1 MISKYEAL
9 QEQIDNQPALGQQ
22 KLKAMLRFLQDG
34 QVSRSELEKILTY
47 DYKGKTEEQPEL
59 YTTLVGLV
67 INLYIKNN
75 GQENFLELYN
85 SLQGEPEQVQDGTVK
100 EGEEQSEPTEGNS
113 TIIAPQ
119 HTERIPQAVA
129 PRKRMR
135 LASPKPVEEAQEPV
149 VEPVEEAQEPVVEPV
164 EEAQEPV
171 VEPVEE
177 VLPIEEVAEVEEVK
191 EQPVAIEPIEPV
203 TYVEPE
209 LEDTDLEEEV
219 EEELESAEIE
229 VPEQPEDTE
238 VGEPEEPVAEDDSEP
253 VADAK
258 PRKKGGVLKYIAVGV
273 PTVLAIGGLVFW
285 QVNENNKASSLAEQ
299 EVVKILEEAPKKEET
314 ATALSSGEFDNN
326 VKALT
331 TAIDTIKQN
340 DKTGLSGYFTF
351 EDKRYIIQKYDQSGT
366 LTVFD
371 PKGEKVVYND
381 EWVQKFIEN
390 SKAKAKKTE
399 KKEEKPKSSDDS
411 SKKENKKDADSNAV
425 QTKKKEGSN

>member
-34 QVSRSELEKILTY
+34 QVSQSELEKILTY
-47 DYKGKTEEQPEL
+47 DYKGKTEEQSEL

-67 INLYIKNN
+67 IDLYIKNN

-85 SLQGEPEQVQDGTVK
+85 SLQGEPEQVQPEPVEEK
-100 EGEEQSEPTEGNS
+100 ENEPTEGNS

-119 HTERIPQAVA
+119 HTERTPQAVA

-135 LASPKPVEEAQEPV
+135 LASPKPKEEV
-149 VEPVEEAQEPVVEPV
+149 
-164 EEAQEPV
+164 QEPV

-191 EQPVAIEPIEPV
+191 EQPVATEPIEPV

-209 LEDTDLEEEV
+209 LEDTDLEEAVEAPEV
-219 EEELESAEIE
+219 A
-229 VPEQPEDTE
+229 DTE
-238 VGEPEEPVAEDDSEP
+238 VADEPEQLEEPVAEDDSEP
-253 VADAK
+253 EADAK
-258 PRKKGGVLKYIAVGV
+258 PRKKGGILKYIAVGV

-351 EDKRYIIQKYDQSGT
+351 EDKRYIIQKYDQTGT

-399 KKEEKPKSSDDS
+399 NKKEEKPKSSDDS
-411 SKKENKKDADSNAV
+411 SKKEDKNADSNTV
-425 QTKKKEGSN
+425 QTKKKKEGNN

>member
-34 QVSRSELEKILTY
+34 QVSQSELEKILTS
-47 DYKGKTEEQPEL
+47 DYKGKTEEQSEL

-67 INLYIKNN
+67 IDLYIKNN

-85 SLQGEPEQVQDGTVK
+85 SLQGEPEQVQAEPVK
-100 EGEEQSEPTEGNS
+100 EKEEKNEPTEGDS

-119 HTERIPQAVA
+119 HTERTPQAVA

-135 LASPKPVEEAQEPV
+135 LASPKPKEEV
-149 VEPVEEAQEPVVEPV
+149 
-164 EEAQEPV
+164 QEPV

-191 EQPVAIEPIEPV
+191 EQPVATEPIEPV
-203 TYVEPE
+203 TSVEPE
-209 LEDTDLEEEV
+209 LEDTDLEEVEAPEV
-219 EEELESAEIE
+219 A
-229 VPEQPEDTE
+229 DTE
-238 VGEPEEPVAEDDSEP
+238 VADEPEQPVAEDDSEP

-299 EVVKILEEAPKKEET
+299 EVVKILEEAPKKEDT

-331 TAIDTIKQN
+331 TAFDTIKQN

-351 EDKRYIIQKYDQSGT
+351 EDKRYIIQKYDQTGT
-366 LTVFD
+366 LTTFD
-371 PKGEKVVYND
+371 SKGEKVVYND

>member
-1 MISKYEAL
+1 
-9 QEQIDNQPALGQQ
+9 
-22 KLKAMLRFLQDG
+22 MLRFLQDG

-67 INLYIKNN
+67 IDLYIKNN

-113 TIIAPQ
+113 NIIAPQ
-119 HTERIPQAVA
+119 HTERTPQAVA

-135 LASPKPVEEAQEPV
+135 LASPK
-149 VEPVEEAQEPVVEPV
+149 PV

-399 KKEEKPKSSDDS
+399 NKKEEKPKSSDDS

>member
-34 QVSRSELEKILTY
+34 QVSQSELEKILTY
-47 DYKGKTEEQPEL
+47 DYKGKTEEQSEL

-67 INLYIKNN
+67 IDLYIKNN

-85 SLQGEPEQVQDGTVK
+85 SLQGEPEQVQAEPVK
-100 EGEEQSEPTEGNS
+100 EKEEKNEPTEGDS

-119 HTERIPQAVA
+119 HTERTPQAVA

-135 LASPKPVEEAQEPV
+135 LASPKPKEEV
-149 VEPVEEAQEPVVEPV
+149 
-164 EEAQEPV
+164 QEPV

-191 EQPVAIEPIEPV
+191 EQPVATEPIEPV

-209 LEDTDLEEEV
+209 LEDTDLEEVEAPEV
-219 EEELESAEIE
+219 A
-229 VPEQPEDTE
+229 DTE
-238 VGEPEEPVAEDDSEP
+238 VADEPEQLEEPVAEDDSEP

-299 EVVKILEEAPKKEET
+299 EVVKILEEAPKKEDT

-351 EDKRYIIQKYDQSGT
+351 EDKRYIIQKYDQTGT

-371 PKGEKVVYND
+371 PKGEKVTYND

-399 KKEEKPKSSDDS
+399 NKAEEKPKSSDDS
-411 SKKENKKDADSNAV
+411 SKKEDKDAGLNTV
-425 QTKKKEGSN
+425 QTKKKEGNN

>member
-34 QVSRSELEKILTY
+34 QVSQSELEKILTY
-47 DYKGKTEEQPEL
+47 DYKGKTEEQSEL

-67 INLYIKNN
+67 IDLYIKNN

-85 SLQGEPEQVQDGTVK
+85 SLQGEPEQVQDESVK
-100 EGEEQSEPTEGNS
+100 EGQSEPTEGNS

-119 HTERIPQAVA
+119 HTERTPQAVA

-135 LASPKPVEEAQEPV
+135 LASPKPKEEV
-149 VEPVEEAQEPVVEPV
+149 
-164 EEAQEPV
+164 QEPV

-177 VLPIEEVAEVEEVK
+177 VLPIEEVAEVKEVK
-191 EQPVAIEPIEPV
+191 EQPVATEPIEPV
-203 TYVEPE
+203 TYVEP
-209 LEDTDLEEEV
+209 DLEEEV
-219 EEELESAEIE
+219 EAPE
-229 VPEQPEDTE
+229 VADTE
-238 VGEPEEPVAEDDSEP
+238 VADEPEEPVAEDNSEP

-299 EVVKILEEAPKKEET
+299 EVVKILEEAPKKEE

-331 TAIDTIKQN
+331 TAFDTIKQN
-340 DKTGLSGYFTF
+340 DKTGLSGYFVF
-351 EDKRYIIQKYDQSGT
+351 EDKRYIIQKYDQTGT
-366 LTVFD
+366 LTTFD
-371 PKGEKVVYND
+371 SKGEKVAYDD

-399 KKEEKPKSSDDS
+399 NKKED
-411 SKKENKKDADSNAV
+411 NKKDADSNTV
-425 QTKKKEGSN
+425 QIKKKEGSN

>member
-9 QEQIDNQPALGQQ
+9 QEQIENQPALGQQ

-34 QVSRSELEKILTY
+34 QVSQSELEKILTY
-47 DYKGKTEEQPEL
+47 DYKGKTEEQSEL

-67 INLYIKNN
+67 IDLYIKNN

-85 SLQGEPEQVQDGTVK
+85 SLQGEPEQVQPEPVEEK
-100 EGEEQSEPTEGNS
+100 EEKNEPTEGDS

-119 HTERIPQAVA
+119 HTERTPQAVA

-135 LASPKPVEEAQEPV
+135 LVSPRPKEEVQEPV
-149 VEPVEEAQEPVVEPV
+149 VDPVEEI
-164 EEAQEPV
+164 
-171 VEPVEE
+171 
-177 VLPIEEVAEVEEVK
+177 LPIEEVAEVEEVK
-191 EQPVAIEPIEPV
+191 EQPVATEPTEPEV
-203 TYVEPE
+203 QDEPE
-209 LEDTDLEEEV
+209 LEEELESAEIEEPEDTDLEEEV
-219 EEELESAEIE
+219 EAPE
-229 VPEQPEDTE
+229 VADTE
-238 VGEPEEPVAEDDSEP
+238 VADEPEQPVAEDDSEP

-258 PRKKGGVLKYIAVGV
+258 PRKKGGVLKYVAVGV
-273 PTVLAIGGLVFW
+273 PTLLAIGGLVFW

-331 TAIDTIKQN
+331 TAIDTIKPN

-351 EDKRYIIQKYDQSGT
+351 EDKRYIIQKYDQTGT

-371 PKGEKVVYND
+371 PKGEKVTYND

-399 KKEEKPKSSDDS
+399 NKAGEKPKSSDDS
-411 SKKENKKDADSNAV
+411 SKEDDKNKDSNTV
-425 QTKKKEGSN
+425 QTKKKKKEGNN

>member
-34 QVSRSELEKILTY
+34 QVSQSELEKILTS
-47 DYKGKTEEQPEL
+47 DYKGKTEEQSEL

-67 INLYIKNN
+67 IDLYIKNN

-85 SLQGEPEQVQDGTVK
+85 SLQGEPEQVQAEPVK
-100 EGEEQSEPTEGNS
+100 EKEEKNEPTEGDS

-119 HTERIPQAVA
+119 HTERTPQAVA

-135 LASPKPVEEAQEPV
+135 LASPKPKEEV
-149 VEPVEEAQEPVVEPV
+149 
-164 EEAQEPV
+164 QEPV

-191 EQPVAIEPIEPV
+191 ERPVATEPIEPV

-219 EEELESAEIE
+219 EAPE
-229 VPEQPEDTE
+229 VADTEVADEPEDTE
-238 VGEPEEPVAEDDSEP
+238 VEEPEEPVAEDDSDP

-299 EVVKILEEAPKKEET
+299 EVVKILEEAPKKEDT

-331 TAIDTIKQN
+331 TAFDTIKQN

-351 EDKRYIIQKYDQSGT
+351 EDKRYIIQKYDQTGT

-371 PKGEKVVYND
+371 SKGEKVVYND

>member
-34 QVSRSELEKILTY
+34 QVSQSELEKILTY
-47 DYKGKTEEQPEL
+47 DYKGKTEEQSEL

-67 INLYIKNN
+67 IDLYIKNN

-85 SLQGEPEQVQDGTVK
+85 SLQGEPEQVQAEPVEEK
-100 EGEEQSEPTEGNS
+100 ENEPTEGNS

-119 HTERIPQAVA
+119 HTERTPQAVA

-135 LASPKPVEEAQEPV
+135 LASPKLKEEVQEPV
-149 VEPVEEAQEPVVEPV
+149 VD
-164 EEAQEPV
+164 
-171 VEPVEE
+171 PVEE

-191 EQPVAIEPIEPV
+191 EQPVATEPTEPV

-219 EEELESAEIE
+219 EAPEVADAEVAE
-229 VPEQPEDTE
+229 VADEPEQL
-238 VGEPEEPVAEDDSEP
+238 EEPVAEDDSEP
-253 VADAK
+253 EADAK
-258 PRKKGGVLKYIAVGV
+258 PRKKGGILKYIAVGV

-299 EVVKILEEAPKKEET
+299 EVVKILEEAPKKEDT

-331 TAIDTIKQN
+331 TAFDTIKQN

-371 PKGEKVVYND
+371 SKGEKVVYND

>member
-34 QVSRSELEKILTY
+34 LVSQSELEKILTY
-47 DYKGKTEEQPEL
+47 DYKGKTEEQSEL

-67 INLYIKNN
+67 IDLYIKNN

-85 SLQGEPEQVQDGTVK
+85 SLQGEPEQVQAEPVEEK
-100 EGEEQSEPTEGNS
+100 ENEPTEGNS

-119 HTERIPQAVA
+119 HTERTPQAVA

-135 LASPKPVEEAQEPV
+135 LASPKPKEEVQEPV
-149 VEPVEEAQEPVVEPV
+149 VDPV
-164 EEAQEPV
+164 
-171 VEPVEE
+171 
-177 VLPIEEVAEVEEVK
+177 EEVAEVEEVK
-191 EQPVAIEPIEPV
+191 EQPVATEPIEPV

-219 EEELESAEIE
+219 EAPE
-229 VPEQPEDTE
+229 VSDTE
-238 VGEPEEPVAEDDSEP
+238 VADEPEEPVAEDDSEP
-253 VADAK
+253 VVDAK

-285 QVNENNKASSLAEQ
+285 QVNENNKASSITEQ
-299 EVVKILEEAPKKEET
+299 EVVKILEEAPKKEE

-331 TAIDTIKQN
+331 TAFDTIKQN
-340 DKTGLSGYFTF
+340 DKTGLSGYFVF
-351 EDKRYIIQKYDQSGT
+351 EDKRYIIQKYDQTGT
-366 LTVFD
+366 LTTFD
-371 PKGEKVVYND
+371 SKGERVTYDD

-399 KKEEKPKSSDDS
+399 NKKE
-411 SKKENKKDADSNAV
+411 ENKKDADSNTV
-425 QTKKKEGSN
+425 QIKKKEGSN

>member
-34 QVSRSELEKILTY
+34 QVSQSEIEKILTY
-47 DYKGKTEEQPEL
+47 NYNGKTEEQTEL

-67 INLYIKNN
+67 IDLYIKNN

-85 SLQGEPEQVQDGTVK
+85 SLQGEPEPVEEK
-100 EGEEQSEPTEGNS
+100 ENEPTEGNS

-119 HTERIPQAVA
+119 HTERTPQAVA

-135 LASPKPVEEAQEPV
+135 LASPKPKEEVQEV
-149 VEPVEEAQEPVVEPV
+149 
-164 EEAQEPV
+164 QEPV

-177 VLPIEEVAEVEEVK
+177 VLPIEEVKEE
-191 EQPVAIEPIEPV
+191 PVATEPIEPV

-209 LEDTDLEEEV
+209 LEDTDLEEVEAPEV
-219 EEELESAEIE
+219 A
-229 VPEQPEDTE
+229 DTE
-238 VGEPEEPVAEDDSEP
+238 VADEPEEPVVEDDSEP

-299 EVVKILEEAPKKEET
+299 EVVKILEEAPKKEDT

-331 TAIDTIKQN
+331 TAFDTIKQN

-371 PKGEKVVYND
+371 SKGEKVVYND

>member
-34 QVSRSELEKILTY
+34 QVSQSELEKILTS
-47 DYKGKTEEQPEL
+47 DYKGKTEEQSEL
-59 YTTLVGLV
+59 YNTLVGLV
-67 INLYIKNN
+67 IDLYIKNN

-85 SLQGEPEQVQDGTVK
+85 SLQGEPEQVQAEPVEEK
-100 EGEEQSEPTEGNS
+100 ENEPTEGNS

-119 HTERIPQAVA
+119 HTERTPQAVA

-135 LASPKPVEEAQEPV
+135 LASPKPKEEVQK
-149 VEPVEEAQEPVVEPV
+149 
-164 EEAQEPV
+164 PV

-191 EQPVAIEPIEPV
+191 EQPVATEPIEPV

-219 EEELESAEIE
+219 EAPE
-229 VPEQPEDTE
+229 VADTE
-238 VGEPEEPVAEDDSEP
+238 VADEPEQLEEPVAEDDSEP

-258 PRKKGGVLKYIAVGV
+258 PRKKGGVLKYVAVGI

-299 EVVKILEEAPKKEET
+299 EVVKILEEAPKKEDT

-331 TAIDTIKQN
+331 TAIDTIKPN

-351 EDKRYIIQKYDQSGT
+351 EDKRYIIQKYDQTGT

-399 KKEEKPKSSDDS
+399 NKAGEKPKNSDDS
-411 SKKENKKDADSNAV
+411 SKKEDKNADSNTV
-425 QTKKKEGSN
+425 QTKKKKEGNN

>member
-34 QVSRSELEKILTY
+34 QVSQSELEKILTS
-47 DYKGKTEEQPEL
+47 DYKGKTEEQSEL

-67 INLYIKNN
+67 IDLYIKNN

-85 SLQGEPEQVQDGTVK
+85 SLQGEPEQVQAEPV
-100 EGEEQSEPTEGNS
+100 EEKQNEPTEGNS

-119 HTERIPQAVA
+119 HTERTPQAVA

-135 LASPKPVEEAQEPV
+135 LASPKPKEEVQEPV
-149 VEPVEEAQEPVVEPV
+149 VD
-164 EEAQEPV
+164 
-171 VEPVEE
+171 PVEE

-191 EQPVAIEPIEPV
+191 EEPVATEPIEPA

-209 LEDTDLEEEV
+209 PDLEDTDLEEEV
-219 EEELESAEIE
+219 EVLEVA
-229 VPEQPEDTE
+229 DTE
-238 VGEPEEPVAEDDSEP
+238 VADEPEEPVVEDDSEP

-299 EVVKILEEAPKKEET
+299 EVVKILEEAPKKEDT

-331 TAIDTIKQN
+331 TAFDTIKQN

-371 PKGEKVVYND
+371 SKGEKVVYND

>member
-9 QEQIDNQPALGQQ
+9 QEQIDSQPALGQQ

-34 QVSRSELEKILTY
+34 QVSQSELEKILTY
-47 DYKGKTEEQPEL
+47 DYKGKTEEQSEL

-67 INLYIKNN
+67 IDLYIKNN

-85 SLQGEPEQVQDGTVK
+85 SLQGEPEQVQAEPVK
-100 EGEEQSEPTEGNS
+100 EKEEQNEPTEGDS

-119 HTERIPQAVA
+119 HTERTPQAVA

-135 LASPKPVEEAQEPV
+135 LASPKPQEKVQEPLV
-149 VEPVEEAQEPVVEPV
+149 D
-164 EEAQEPV
+164 
-171 VEPVEE
+171 PVEE

-191 EQPVAIEPIEPV
+191 EQPVATEPIEPV

-219 EEELESAEIE
+219 EAPE
-229 VPEQPEDTE
+229 VADTE
-238 VGEPEEPVAEDDSEP
+238 VADEPEQLEEPVAEDDSEP

-258 PRKKGGVLKYIAVGV
+258 PRKKGGVLKYVAVGI

-299 EVVKILEEAPKKEET
+299 EVVKILEEAPKKEDT

-331 TAIDTIKQN
+331 TAFDTIKQN

>member
-34 QVSRSELEKILTY
+34 QVSQSELEKILTY
-47 DYKGKTEEQPEL
+47 DYKGKTEEQSEL

-67 INLYIKNN
+67 IDLYIKNN
-75 GQENFLELYN
+75 GQDNFLELYN
-85 SLQGEPEQVQDGTVK
+85 SLQGEPEVQVEPVEEK
-100 EGEEQSEPTEGNS
+100 EKQNEPTEGNS

-119 HTERIPQAVA
+119 HTERTPQAVA

-135 LASPKPVEEAQEPV
+135 LASPKPKEEV
-149 VEPVEEAQEPVVEPV
+149 
-164 EEAQEPV
+164 QEPV

-191 EQPVAIEPIEPV
+191 EQPVATEPIEPV

-209 LEDTDLEEEV
+209 LEDTDLEEVEAPEV
-219 EEELESAEIE
+219 A
-229 VPEQPEDTE
+229 DTE
-238 VGEPEEPVAEDDSEP
+238 VADEPEQLEEPVAEDDSEP

-299 EVVKILEEAPKKEET
+299 EVVKILEEAPKKEDT

-331 TAIDTIKQN
+331 TAFDTIKQN

>member
-34 QVSRSELEKILTY
+34 QVSQSELEKILTY
-47 DYKGKTEEQPEL
+47 DYKGKTEEQSEL

-67 INLYIKNN
+67 IDLYIKNN

-85 SLQGEPEQVQDGTVK
+85 SLQGEPEQVQAEPVK
-100 EGEEQSEPTEGNS
+100 EKEEKNEPTEGDS

-119 HTERIPQAVA
+119 HTERTPQAVA

-135 LASPKPVEEAQEPV
+135 LASPKPKEEVQEPV
-149 VEPVEEAQEPVVEPV
+149 VDPVEEA
-164 EEAQEPV
+164 
-171 VEPVEE
+171 
-177 VLPIEEVAEVEEVK
+177 LPIEEVAEVEEVK
-191 EQPVAIEPIEPV
+191 EQPVATEPIEPV

-209 LEDTDLEEEV
+209 LEDTDLEEVEAPEV
-219 EEELESAEIE
+219 ADE
-229 VPEQPEDTE
+229 PEQL
-238 VGEPEEPVAEDDSEP
+238 EEPVAEDDSEP

-299 EVVKILEEAPKKEET
+299 EVVKILEEAPKKEDT

-331 TAIDTIKQN
+331 TAFDTIKQN

-351 EDKRYIIQKYDQSGT
+351 EDKRYIIQKYDQTGT
-366 LTVFD
+366 LTTFD
-371 PKGEKVVYND
+371 SKGEKVVYND

-399 KKEEKPKSSDDS
+399 NKKEEKPKSSDDS
-411 SKKENKKDADSNAV
+411 SKKEDKNADSNTV
-425 QTKKKEGSN
+425 QTKKKKEGNN

>member
-34 QVSRSELEKILTY
+34 QVSQSELEKILTY
-47 DYKGKTEEQPEL
+47 DYKGKTEEQSEL

-67 INLYIKNN
+67 IDLYIKNN

-85 SLQGEPEQVQDGTVK
+85 SLQGEPEQVQAEPVK
-100 EGEEQSEPTEGNS
+100 EKEEQNEPTEGDS

-119 HTERIPQAVA
+119 HTERTPQAVA

-135 LASPKPVEEAQEPV
+135 LASPKPKEEV
-149 VEPVEEAQEPVVEPV
+149 
-164 EEAQEPV
+164 QEPV

-191 EQPVAIEPIEPV
+191 EQPVATEPIEPV

-209 LEDTDLEEEV
+209 LEDTDLEEVEAPEV
-219 EEELESAEIE
+219 A
-229 VPEQPEDTE
+229 DTE
-238 VGEPEEPVAEDDSEP
+238 VADEPEQLEEPVAEDDSEP

-299 EVVKILEEAPKKEET
+299 EVVKILEEAPKKEDT
-314 ATALSSGEFDNN
+314 ATALSSSEFDNN

-331 TAIDTIKQN
+331 TAFDTIKQN

-351 EDKRYIIQKYDQSGT
+351 EDKRYIIQKYDQTGT

-371 PKGEKVVYND
+371 SKGEKVVYND

-411 SKKENKKDADSNAV
+411 SKKEDKNADSNTV
-425 QTKKKEGSN
+425 QTKKKKEGSN

>member
-34 QVSRSELEKILTY
+34 QVSQSELEKILTY
-47 DYKGKTEEQPEL
+47 DYKGKTEEQSEL

-67 INLYIKNN
+67 IDLYIKNN

-85 SLQGEPEQVQDGTVK
+85 SLQGEPEQVQAEPVK
-100 EGEEQSEPTEGNS
+100 EKEEQNEPTEGDS

-119 HTERIPQAVA
+119 HTERTPQAVA

-135 LASPKPVEEAQEPV
+135 LASPKPKEEV
-149 VEPVEEAQEPVVEPV
+149 
-164 EEAQEPV
+164 QEPV

-191 EQPVAIEPIEPV
+191 EQPVATEPTEPV

-209 LEDTDLEEEV
+209 IEDTDLEEAVEAPEV
-219 EEELESAEIE
+219 A
-229 VPEQPEDTE
+229 DTE
-238 VGEPEEPVAEDDSEP
+238 VADEPEQLEEPVAEDDSEP

-331 TAIDTIKQN
+331 TAFDTIKQN

>member
-34 QVSRSELEKILTY
+34 QVSQSELEKILTS
-47 DYKGKTEEQPEL
+47 DYKGKTEEQSEL

-67 INLYIKNN
+67 IDLYIKNN

-85 SLQGEPEQVQDGTVK
+85 SLQGEPEQVQAEPV
-100 EGEEQSEPTEGNS
+100 EEKQNEPTEGDS

-119 HTERIPQAVA
+119 HTERTPQAVA

-135 LASPKPVEEAQEPV
+135 LASPKPKEEVQEPV
-149 VEPVEEAQEPVVEPV
+149 VES
-164 EEAQEPV
+164 
-171 VEPVEE
+171 VEE

-191 EQPVAIEPIEPV
+191 EQPVATEPIEPV

-209 LEDTDLEEEV
+209 LEDTDLEEETEAPEV
-219 EEELESAEIE
+219 ADEPEEL
-229 VPEQPEDTE
+229 
-238 VGEPEEPVAEDDSEP
+238 EEPVAEDDSEP

-258 PRKKGGVLKYIAVGV
+258 PRKKGGILKYIAVGV

-299 EVVKILEEAPKKEET
+299 EVVKILEEAPKKEDT

-331 TAIDTIKQN
+331 TAFDTIKQN

-371 PKGEKVVYND
+371 SKGEKVVYND

>member
-9 QEQIDNQPALGQQ
+9 QEQIENQPALGQQ

-34 QVSRSELEKILTY
+34 QVSQSELEKILTY
-47 DYKGKTEEQPEL
+47 DYKGKTEEQSEL

-67 INLYIKNN
+67 IDLYIKNN

-85 SLQGEPEQVQDGTVK
+85 SLQGEPEQVQPEPV
-100 EGEEQSEPTEGNS
+100 EENENEPVEGNS
-113 TIIAPQ
+113 TIHAPQ
-119 HTERIPQAVA
+119 HTERTPQAVS

-135 LASPKPVEEAQEPV
+135 LASPKPKEEVQEPV
-149 VEPVEEAQEPVVEPV
+149 IEP
-164 EEAQEPV
+164 

-177 VLPIEEVAEVEEVK
+177 VLPIEEVAEVEEMK
-191 EQPVAIEPIEPV
+191 EQPVATEPIEPV

-209 LEDTDLEEEV
+209 LEDTDLEEAVEAPEV
-219 EEELESAEIE
+219 A
-229 VPEQPEDTE
+229 DTE
-238 VGEPEEPVAEDDSEP
+238 VADEPEQLEEPVAEDDSEP
-253 VADAK
+253 EADAK

-331 TAIDTIKQN
+331 TAIDTIKPN

-351 EDKRYIIQKYDQSGT
+351 EDKRYIIQKYDQTGT

-371 PKGEKVVYND
+371 PKGEKVTYND

-399 KKEEKPKSSDDS
+399 NKAGEKPKSSDDS
-411 SKKENKKDADSNAV
+411 SKKEDKNADSNTV
-425 QTKKKEGSN
+425 QTKKKKEGNN

>member
-34 QVSRSELEKILTY
+34 QVSQSELEKILTY
-47 DYKGKTEEQPEL
+47 DYKGKTEEQSEL

-67 INLYIKNN
+67 IDLYIKNN

-85 SLQGEPEQVQDGTVK
+85 SLQGEPEQVQAEPVEEK
-100 EGEEQSEPTEGNS
+100 ENEPTEGNS

-119 HTERIPQAVA
+119 HTERTPQAVA

-135 LASPKPVEEAQEPV
+135 LASPKPKEEVQEPV
-149 VEPVEEAQEPVVEPV
+149 VEPVEEA
-164 EEAQEPV
+164 
-171 VEPVEE
+171 
-177 VLPIEEVAEVEEVK
+177 LPIEEVAEVEEVK
-191 EQPVAIEPIEPV
+191 EEPVATEPIEPV

-219 EEELESAEIE
+219 EAPE
-229 VPEQPEDTE
+229 VADTEVADEPEDTE
-238 VGEPEEPVAEDDSEP
+238 VEEPEEPVAEDDSDP

-285 QVNENNKASSLAEQ
+285 QVHENNKASSLAEQ

-331 TAIDTIKQN
+331 TAFDTIKQN
-340 DKTGLSGYFTF
+340 DKTGLSGYFVF
-351 EDKRYIIQKYDQSGT
+351 EDKRYIIQKYDQTGT

-399 KKEEKPKSSDDS
+399 NKKE
-411 SKKENKKDADSNAV
+411 ENKKDADSNTV
-425 QTKKKEGSN
+425 QIKKKEGSN

>member
-34 QVSRSELEKILTY
+34 QVSQSELEKILTY
-47 DYKGKTEEQPEL
+47 DYKGKTEEQSEL

-67 INLYIKNN
+67 IDLYIKNN

-85 SLQGEPEQVQDGTVK
+85 SLQGEPEQVQAEPVEEK
-100 EGEEQSEPTEGNS
+100 ENEPTEGNS

-119 HTERIPQAVA
+119 HTERTPQAVA

-135 LASPKPVEEAQEPV
+135 LASPKPKEEVQEPV
-149 VEPVEEAQEPVVEPV
+149 VDPV
-164 EEAQEPV
+164 
-171 VEPVEE
+171 
-177 VLPIEEVAEVEEVK
+177 EEVAEVEEVK
-191 EQPVAIEPIEPV
+191 EQPVATEPIEPV
-203 TYVEPE
+203 TYVESE

-219 EEELESAEIE
+219 EAPE
-229 VPEQPEDTE
+229 VADTE
-238 VGEPEEPVAEDDSEP
+238 VADEPEEPVAEDDSEP

-299 EVVKILEEAPKKEET
+299 EVVKILEEAPKKEE
-314 ATALSSGEFDNN
+314 AGAGLSSGEFDNN

-331 TAIDTIKQN
+331 TAFDTIKQN
-340 DKTGLSGYFTF
+340 DKTGLSGYFVF
-351 EDKRYIIQKYDQSGT
+351 EDKRYIIQKYDQTGT
-366 LTVFD
+366 LTTFD
-371 PKGEKVVYND
+371 SKGEKVAYDD

-399 KKEEKPKSSDDS
+399 NKKED
-411 SKKENKKDADSNAV
+411 NKKDADSNTV
-425 QTKKKEGSN
+425 QIKKKEGSN

>member
-67 INLYIKNN
+67 IDLYIKNN

-113 TIIAPQ
+113 NIIAPQ
-119 HTERIPQAVA
+119 HTERTPQAVA

-135 LASPKPVEEAQEPV
+135 LASPK
-149 VEPVEEAQEPVVEPV
+149 PV

-381 EWVQKFIEN
+381 VWVQKFIEN

-399 KKEEKPKSSDDS
+399 NKKEEKPKSSDDS

>member
-34 QVSRSELEKILTY
+34 QVSQSELEKILTY
-47 DYKGKTEEQPEL
+47 DYKGKTEEQSEL

-67 INLYIKNN
+67 IDLYIKNN

-85 SLQGEPEQVQDGTVK
+85 SLQGEPEQVQAEPVEEK
-100 EGEEQSEPTEGNS
+100 EEKNEPTEGNS

-119 HTERIPQAVA
+119 HTERTPQAVA

-135 LASPKPVEEAQEPV
+135 LASPKPKEEVQEPV
-149 VEPVEEAQEPVVEPV
+149 VD
-164 EEAQEPV
+164 
-171 VEPVEE
+171 PVEE

-191 EQPVAIEPIEPV
+191 EEPVATEPIEPV

-209 LEDTDLEEEV
+209 LEDTDLEEVEAPEV
-219 EEELESAEIE
+219 ADTEIADE
-229 VPEQPEDTE
+229 PEQL
-238 VGEPEEPVAEDDSEP
+238 EEPVAEDDSEP
-253 VADAK
+253 EADAK

-299 EVVKILEEAPKKEET
+299 EVVKILEEAPKKEDT

-331 TAIDTIKQN
+331 TAFDTIKQN

-351 EDKRYIIQKYDQSGT
+351 EDKRYIIQKYDQTGT

-371 PKGEKVVYND
+371 SKGEKVVYND

-411 SKKENKKDADSNAV
+411 SKKEDKNADSNTV
-425 QTKKKEGSN
+425 QTKKKKEGNN

>member
-9 QEQIDNQPALGQQ
+9 QERIDNQPALGQQ

-34 QVSRSELEKILTY
+34 QVSQSELEKILTY
-47 DYKGKTEEQPEL
+47 DYKGKTEEQSVL

-67 INLYIKNN
+67 IDLYIKNN

-85 SLQGEPEQVQDGTVK
+85 SLQEEPEQVQDESVK
-100 EGEEQSEPTEGNS
+100 EGEKQSEHTEGNS

-119 HTERIPQAVA
+119 HTERTPQAVA

-135 LASPKPVEEAQEPV
+135 LASPKPKEPV
-149 VEPVEEAQEPVVEPV
+149 VV
-164 EEAQEPV
+164 
-171 VEPVEE
+171 PVEE

-191 EQPVAIEPIEPV
+191 EQPVATEPIESV

-209 LEDTDLEEEV
+209 LEAEV
-219 EEELESAEIE
+219 EAPE
-229 VPEQPEDTE
+229 VVDTE
-238 VGEPEEPVAEDDSEP
+238 VADEPEEPVAEDDFEP

-258 PRKKGGVLKYIAVGV
+258 PRKKGGVLKYVAVGI

-314 ATALSSGEFDNN
+314 GAGLSSGEFDNN

-331 TAIDTIKQN
+331 TTFDTIKKN
-340 DKTGLSGYFTF
+340 DKTGLSGYFVF
-351 EDKRYIIQKYDQSGT
+351 EDKRYIIQKYDQTGT
-366 LTVFD
+366 LTTFD
-371 PKGEKVVYND
+371 SKGEKVAYDD

-390 SKAKAKKTE
+390 SKAKAQKTE
-399 KKEEKPKSSDDS
+399 NKKEEKPKSSDDS
-411 SKKENKKDADSNAV
+411 SKKE
-425 QTKKKEGSN
+425 GSN

>member
-9 QEQIDNQPALGQQ
+9 QEQIDNQPVLGQQ
-22 KLKAMLRFLQDG
+22 KLKLKAMLRFLQDG
-34 QVSRSELEKILTY
+34 QISQSELEKILTY
-47 DYKGKTEEQPEL
+47 DYKGKTEEQSEL

-67 INLYIKNN
+67 IDLYIKNN

-85 SLQGEPEQVQDGTVK
+85 SLQGEPEQVQDEPVK
-100 EGEEQSEPTEGNS
+100 EKEEKNEPTEGNS

-119 HTERIPQAVA
+119 HTERTPQAVA

-135 LASPKPVEEAQEPV
+135 LASPKPKEEV
-149 VEPVEEAQEPVVEPV
+149 
-164 EEAQEPV
+164 QEPV

-191 EQPVAIEPIEPV
+191 EEPVATQPIEPV
-203 TYVEPE
+203 THVEPE

-219 EEELESAEIE
+219 KAPE
-229 VPEQPEDTE
+229 VADTE
-238 VGEPEEPVAEDDSEP
+238 VADEPEQPEEPVAEADSEP

-299 EVVKILEEAPKKEET
+299 EVVKILEEAPKKEDT

-331 TAIDTIKQN
+331 TAFDTIKQN

-351 EDKRYIIQKYDQSGT
+351 EDKRYIIQKYDQTGT

-371 PKGEKVVYND
+371 SKGEKVVYND

>member
-22 KLKAMLRFLQDG
+22 KLKAMLWFLQDG

-67 INLYIKNN
+67 IDLYIKNN

-113 TIIAPQ
+113 NIIAPQ
-119 HTERIPQAVA
+119 HTERTPQAVA

-135 LASPKPVEEAQEPV
+135 LASPK
-149 VEPVEEAQEPVVEPV
+149 PV

-399 KKEEKPKSSDDS
+399 NKKEEKPKSSDDS

>member
-34 QVSRSELEKILTY
+34 QVSQSELEKILTY
-47 DYKGKTEEQPEL
+47 DYKGKTEEQSEL

-67 INLYIKNN
+67 IDLYIKNN

-85 SLQGEPEQVQDGTVK
+85 SLQGEPKQVQAEPVEEK
-100 EGEEQSEPTEGNS
+100 ENEPTEGDS

-119 HTERIPQAVA
+119 HTERTPQAVA

-135 LASPKPVEEAQEPV
+135 LASPKTKEEVQEPV
-149 VEPVEEAQEPVVEPV
+149 VVPV
-164 EEAQEPV
+164 
-171 VEPVEE
+171 
-177 VLPIEEVAEVEEVK
+177 EEVAEVEEVK
-191 EQPVAIEPIEPV
+191 EQPVATEPIEPV

-209 LEDTDLEEEV
+209 LEEEV
-219 EEELESAEIE
+219 EAPE
-229 VPEQPEDTE
+229 VAD
-238 VGEPEEPVAEDDSEP
+238 EPEELVAEDDSEP

-299 EVVKILEEAPKKEET
+299 EVVKILEEAPKKEE

-331 TAIDTIKQN
+331 TAFDTIKQN
-340 DKTGLSGYFTF
+340 DKTGLSGYFVF
-351 EDKRYIIQKYDQSGT
+351 EDKRYIIQKYDQTGT
-366 LTVFD
+366 LTTFD
-371 PKGEKVVYND
+371 SKGEKVTYDD

-399 KKEEKPKSSDDS
+399 NKKE
-411 SKKENKKDADSNAV
+411 ENKKDADSNTV
-425 QTKKKEGSN
+425 QIKKKEGSN

>member
-34 QVSRSELEKILTY
+34 QVSQSELEKILTY
-47 DYKGKTEEQPEL
+47 DYKGKTEEQSEL

-67 INLYIKNN
+67 IDLYIKNN

-85 SLQGEPEQVQDGTVK
+85 SLQGEPEQVQAEPVEEK
-100 EGEEQSEPTEGNS
+100 ENEPTEGNS

-119 HTERIPQAVA
+119 HTERTPQAVA

-135 LASPKPVEEAQEPV
+135 LASPKPKEEVQEPV
-149 VEPVEEAQEPVVEPV
+149 VDPV
-164 EEAQEPV
+164 
-171 VEPVEE
+171 
-177 VLPIEEVAEVEEVK
+177 EEVAEVEEVK
-191 EQPVAIEPIEPV
+191 EQPVATEPIEPV
-203 TYVEPE
+203 TYVESE

-219 EEELESAEIE
+219 EAPE
-229 VPEQPEDTE
+229 VADTE
-238 VGEPEEPVAEDDSEP
+238 VADEPEEPVAEDDSEP

-299 EVVKILEEAPKKEET
+299 EVVKILEEAPKKEE

-331 TAIDTIKQN
+331 TAFDTIKQN
-340 DKTGLSGYFTF
+340 DKTGLSGYFVF
-351 EDKRYIIQKYDQSGT
+351 EDKHYIIQKYDQTGT
-366 LTVFD
+366 LTTFD
-371 PKGEKVVYND
+371 PKGEKVAYDN

-399 KKEEKPKSSDDS
+399 NKKE
-411 SKKENKKDADSNAV
+411 ENKKDADSNTV
-425 QTKKKEGSN
+425 QIKKKEGSN

>member
-34 QVSRSELEKILTY
+34 QVSQSELEKILTS
-47 DYKGKTEEQPEL
+47 DYKGKTEEQSEL

-67 INLYIKNN
+67 IDLYIKNN

-85 SLQGEPEQVQDGTVK
+85 SLQGEPEQVQAEPV
-100 EGEEQSEPTEGNS
+100 EEKQNEPTEDNS

-119 HTERIPQAVA
+119 HTERTPQAVA

-135 LASPKPVEEAQEPV
+135 LASPKPKEEV
-149 VEPVEEAQEPVVEPV
+149 
-164 EEAQEPV
+164 QEPV

-191 EQPVAIEPIEPV
+191 EQPVATEPIEPV

-209 LEDTDLEEEV
+209 LEDTDLEEVEAPEV
-219 EEELESAEIE
+219 ANAEVADE
-229 VPEQPEDTE
+229 PEQL
-238 VGEPEEPVAEDDSEP
+238 EEPVAEDDSEP
-253 VADAK
+253 EADAK

-299 EVVKILEEAPKKEET
+299 EVVKILEEAPKKEDT

-351 EDKRYIIQKYDQSGT
+351 EDKRYIIQKYDQTGT

-399 KKEEKPKSSDDS
+399 NKKEEKPKSSDDS
-411 SKKENKKDADSNAV
+411 SKKEDKNADSNTV
-425 QTKKKEGSN
+425 QTKKKKEGSN

>member
-34 QVSRSELEKILTY
+34 QVSQSELEKVLTY
-47 DYKGKTEEQPEL
+47 DYKGKTEEQSEL

-67 INLYIKNN
+67 IDLYIKNN

-85 SLQGEPEQVQDGTVK
+85 SLQGEPEQVQPEPVEEK
-100 EGEEQSEPTEGNS
+100 ENEPTEGNS

-119 HTERIPQAVA
+119 HTERTPQAVA

-135 LASPKPVEEAQEPV
+135 LASPKPKEEV
-149 VEPVEEAQEPVVEPV
+149 
-164 EEAQEPV
+164 QEPV

-191 EQPVAIEPIEPV
+191 EQPVATEPIEPV

-209 LEDTDLEEEV
+209 LEDTDLEEVEAPEV
-219 EEELESAEIE
+219 ADE
-229 VPEQPEDTE
+229 PEQL
-238 VGEPEEPVAEDDSEP
+238 EEPVAEDDSEP

-299 EVVKILEEAPKKEET
+299 EVVKILEEAPKKEDT

-399 KKEEKPKSSDDS
+399 NKKEEKPKSSDDS

>member
-34 QVSRSELEKILTY
+34 QVSQSELEKILTY
-47 DYKGKTEEQPEL
+47 DYKGKTEEQSEL

-67 INLYIKNN
+67 IDLYIKNN

-85 SLQGEPEQVQDGTVK
+85 SLQGEPEQVQAEPVEEK
-100 EGEEQSEPTEGNS
+100 EEKNEPTEGNS

-119 HTERIPQAVA
+119 HTERTPQAVA

-135 LASPKPVEEAQEPV
+135 LASPKPKEAVQELV
-149 VEPVEEAQEPVVEPV
+149 VD
-164 EEAQEPV
+164 
-171 VEPVEE
+171 PVEE
-177 VLPIEEVAEVEEVK
+177 VLPIEEVK
-191 EQPVAIEPIEPV
+191 EQPVATEPIEPV

-219 EEELESAEIE
+219 EAPE
-229 VPEQPEDTE
+229 VADTE
-238 VGEPEEPVAEDDSEP
+238 VADKPEESVAEDDFEP
-253 VADAK
+253 VADEK
-258 PRKKGGVLKYIAVGV
+258 PRKKGGVLKYVAVGI

-285 QVNENNKASSLAEQ
+285 QVNENNRASSLAEQ

-314 ATALSSGEFDNN
+314 GAGLSSGEFDNN

-331 TAIDTIKQN
+331 TTFDTIKKN
-340 DKTGLSGYFTF
+340 DKTGLSGYFVF
-351 EDKRYIIQKYDQSGT
+351 EDKRYIIQKYDQTGT
-366 LTVFD
+366 LTTFD
-371 PKGEKVVYND
+371 SKGEKVAYDD

-399 KKEEKPKSSDDS
+399 NKKEEKPKSSDDS
-411 SKKENKKDADSNAV
+411 SKKE
-425 QTKKKEGSN
+425 GSN

>member
-34 QVSRSELEKILTY
+34 QVSQSELEKILTY
-47 DYKGKTEEQPEL
+47 DYKGKTEEQSEL

-67 INLYIKNN
+67 IDLYIKNN
-75 GQENFLELYN
+75 GQDNFLELYN
-85 SLQGEPEQVQDGTVK
+85 SLQGEPEVQVEPVEEK
-100 EGEEQSEPTEGNS
+100 EKQNEPTEGNS

-119 HTERIPQAVA
+119 HTERTPQAVA

-135 LASPKPVEEAQEPV
+135 LASPKPQEEVKEPV
-149 VEPVEEAQEPVVEPV
+149 VD
-164 EEAQEPV
+164 
-171 VEPVEE
+171 PVEE

-191 EQPVAIEPIEPV
+191 EQPVATEPIEPV

-209 LEDTDLEEEV
+209 PELEEGLEEEV
-219 EEELESAEIE
+219 EAPE
-229 VPEQPEDTE
+229 VADTE
-238 VGEPEEPVAEDDSEP
+238 VADEPEEPVAEDDSEP

-258 PRKKGGVLKYIAVGV
+258 PRKKGGVLKYVAVGI

-299 EVVKILEEAPKKEET
+299 EVVKSLEEAPKKEET
-314 ATALSSGEFDNN
+314 ATALSSGEYDNN

-331 TAIDTIKQN
+331 TAFDTIKQN
-340 DKTGLSGYFTF
+340 DKTGLSGYFVF
-351 EDKRYIIQKYDQSGT
+351 EDKRYIIQKYDQTGT
-366 LTVFD
+366 LTTFD
-371 PKGEKVVYND
+371 SKGEKVVYND

-399 KKEEKPKSSDDS
+399 KKEEKPKGSDDS
-411 SKKENKKDADSNAV
+411 SKKEENKKDADSNTV
-425 QTKKKEGSN
+425 QTKKKKEGSN

>member
-34 QVSRSELEKILTY
+34 QVSQSELEKILTY
-47 DYKGKTEEQPEL
+47 DYKGKTEEQSEL

-67 INLYIKNN
+67 IDLYIKNN
-75 GQENFLELYN
+75 GQESFLELYN
-85 SLQGEPEQVQDGTVK
+85 SLQEEPEQVQDESVK
-100 EGEEQSEPTEGNS
+100 EGEEQSEPTEGSS
-113 TIIAPQ
+113 TIVAPQ
-119 HTERIPQAVA
+119 HTERTPQAVA

-135 LASPKPVEEAQEPV
+135 LASPKPKEEVQEPV
-149 VEPVEEAQEPVVEPV
+149 VV
-164 EEAQEPV
+164 
-171 VEPVEE
+171 PVEE
-177 VLPIEEVAEVEEVK
+177 VLPIEEVADVEEVK
-191 EQPVAIEPIEPV
+191 EQPVATEPIEPV

-209 LEDTDLEEEV
+209 LEDTDLEEVEAPEV
-219 EEELESAEIE
+219 ADTE
-229 VPEQPEDTE
+229 VADEPEQPEQ
-238 VGEPEEPVAEDDSEP
+238 PVAEDDSEP

-258 PRKKGGVLKYIAVGV
+258 PRKKGGILKYIAVGV

-299 EVVKILEEAPKKEET
+299 EVVKILEEAPKKEDT

-331 TAIDTIKQN
+331 TAFDTIKQN

-411 SKKENKKDADSNAV
+411 SKKEDKNADSNTV
-425 QTKKKEGSN
+425 QTKKKKEGNN